1 VSRKFETIRDEALK
15 LSIEER
21 GWLADQL
28 WESARTAR
36 ERKID
41 QAWAVEIERRLRQ
54 IEDGTAKLIPG
65 DELFRELKS
74 KYRASRNRSR

>member
-41 QAWAVEIERRLRQ
+41 QAWAVEIDPAVRR
-54 IEDGTAKLIPG
+54 
-65 DELFRELKS
+65 
-74 KYRASRNRSR
+74 Y